1 MLVTMAADVTFL
13 YLGYAALLL
22 AVVLLRL
29 PGKMRAG
36 FFAVVMLLAAI
47 AGGQHHHVERVP
59 TAVFAAAD

>member
-1 MLVTMAADVTFL
+1 MVATMAAEMTFL

-29 PGKMRAG
+29 PGMMRAG
-36 FFAVVMLLAAI
+36 FFAVVILAAI
-47 AGGQHHHVERVP
+47 SGGQRHHVERVP

>member
-1 MLVTMAADVTFL
+1 MVAAMAADVTFL

-29 PGKMRAG
+29 PGIMRAG
-36 FFAVVMLLAAI
+36 FFAVVILAAI
-47 AGGQHHHVERVP
+47 GGGQHHHVERVP

>member
-1 MLVTMAADVTFL
+1 MVATMVADVTFL

-29 PGKMRAG
+29 PGMMRAG
-36 FFAVVMLLAAI
+36 FFAMVILAAI
-47 AGGQHHHVERVP
+47 AGGQDHHIERVP